1 MTKVPFLVV
10 FDVDGTLVDSQDHI
24 CAAMSVAFAAVG
36 LPEPPRA
43 RVLSIVGLSLPQA
56 VATLAPDLAP
66 AVQARIVAAY
76 KASFMPQ
83 SGAKPSPL
91 FPGALAALDSLAG
104 RADVILAVATGKSRR
119 GLDRLI
125 DRHGLT
131 GRFQSRQVADDHPS
145 KPHPSMLLAALRETG
160 VPADRAVMVGDTTYD
175 IDMARA
181 ASVTAI
187 GVSWGYH
194 PPEAL
199 TKAGAE
205 CLIAGFADLVP
216 ALDRLW
222 GRG

>member
-1 MTKVPFLVV
+1 MTKAPFLVV

-24 CAAMSVAFAAVG
+24 CAAMSAAFSAVG

-104 RADVILAVATGKSRR
+104 RGDVILAVATGKSRR
-119 GLDRLI
+119 YNTPGSFD
-125 DRHGLT
+125 
-131 GRFQSRQVADDHPS
+131 
-145 KPHPSMLLAALRETG
+145 
-160 VPADRAVMVGDTTYD
+160 
-175 IDMARA
+175 
-181 ASVTAI
+181 VT
-187 GVSWGYH
+187 
-194 PPEAL
+194 
-199 TKAGAE
+199 
-205 CLIAGFADLVP
+205 LIATNSSGSDTLTLNNYILVYP
-216 ALDRLW
+216 LFLIPKLCILVSY
-222 GRG
+222 